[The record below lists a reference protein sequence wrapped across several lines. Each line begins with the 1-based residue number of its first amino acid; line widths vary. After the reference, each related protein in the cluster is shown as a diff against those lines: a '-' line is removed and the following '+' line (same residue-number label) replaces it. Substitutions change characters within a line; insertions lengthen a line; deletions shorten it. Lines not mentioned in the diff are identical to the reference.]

1 MHKPHPLL
9 FIVIALTAFL
19 FRMQSLG
26 WSNDA
31 SLLVPLGVIA
41 VFGVI
46 AFARQVFNWQ
56 IGLIAGILLAS
67 STWHSGISD
76 MSALLVLSTTAWGLF
91 ILWRGL
97 ATNRIGLFILAGII
111 FGLGAYAHLVGVWM
125 LVILIPLLLTYQSVL
140 KTHFEHEQYDHAR
153 GKVMRG
159 IGVLILTLVVII
171 IPGFIQLYASD
182 EGVSRVFEFIMP
194 AGEAFTIIVQNFLHI
209 FSSFDNQDSFL
220 FWPVAVLA
228 AVGLAR
234 GIFKL
239 SRSKKDHGHFS
250 TAHTTVLAWFVMGLI
265 TTALGGIKTGMLV
278 AGTAATI
285 YAAQGIWW
293 IFEWLEQW
301 YANRDTH
308 AISAPS
314 DHFRNVSMQES
325 TAVSATTIAIL
336 LAAIAIAEYFRL

>member
-41 VFGVI
+41 VFGVV
-46 AFARQVFNWQ
+46 AFTRQVFNWQ
-56 IGLIAGILLAS
+56 MGIIAGILLAS

-76 MSALLVLSTTAWGLF
+76 MNALLVLSTTAWGLF

-97 ATNRIGLFILAGII
+97 ATNRIGLFVLAGIL
-111 FGLGAYAHLVGVWM
+111 FSLGAYAHLVGMWM
-125 LVILIPLLLTYQSVL
+125 TVILVPLLLTYQSVL
-140 KTHFEHEQYDHAR
+140 ETHFNHEQYDHAR
-153 GKVMRG
+153 GKVVRG
-159 IGVLILTLVVII
+159 IGALVLTLVVVIV
-171 IPGFIQLYASD
+171 PGFIKLYASD
-182 EGVSRVFEFIMP
+182 NGISRIFEFILP
-194 AGEAFTIIVQNFLHI
+194 ANEALTAITRNFLHI
-209 FSSFDNQDSFL
+209 FSSFDNQESFL

-228 AVGLAR
+228 AVGLVR

-239 SRSKKDHGHFS
+239 SRSKKDHGHLS
-250 TAHTTVLAWFVMGLI
+250 TAHTTIFAWLILGLI
-265 TTALGGIKTGMLV
+265 TTALGGAKTGMLV

-301 YANRDTH
+301 YSNQDTH
-308 AISAPS
+308 IISAPS
-314 DHFRNVSMQES
+314 KHFREVSMSES
-325 TAVSATTIAIL
+325 TAISATAMAIL
-336 LAAIAIAEYFRL
+336 VAAIAIAEYFRL